1 MRPDELCLLPAS
13 HLAALIRTGE
23 LSAREVLSAH
33 LAQVERVNPR
43 VNAIVTLTAERAATE
58 ALACDEAQARG
69 QPLGPLHGLPMA
81 HKDLLPTR
89 GIRSTRGSP
98 IFASEVPQVDALIVE
113 RMRAAG
119 GVTMGKTNTP
129 EFGAGS
135 HTFNAVFGTT
145 LNPWDTRKTCGG
157 SSGGAAVALA
167 TGMVAIADGSDLGG
181 SLRNPGNFNSI
192 VGFRPTLGRVP
203 SWPEVRAWSGLSTL
217 GPMARNVDD
226 VALLLSVIAGPDAR
240 APTAR
245 NEAGSLFHPLRER
258 DFAGARIAWSP
269 DLGGLPVD
277 PAVRAVLARALPLVT
292 RLGVHVEAATP
303 DFQGADEAF
312 HALRAY
318 AMTDL
323 APLLRTQR
331 DRIKQTVIWNVEQ
344 GLALTAE
351 DVGRA
356 EAKRTEL
363 YHRMRVF
370 LQDHE
375 FLLCPVNQV
384 PPFAIE
390 TEYPTEID
398 GTPMA
403 TYIDWMKSCWYIT
416 ITGHP
421 AISLPAGFTDDG
433 LPVGLQIVGRH
444 GDDLGVLQFAR
455 ALERLLGV
463 EGRAPGIARLV

>member
-1 MRPDELCLLPAS
+1 MRQDELCLLPATR
-13 HLAALIRTGE
+13 LAALVQARE
-23 LSAREVLSAH
+23 LSARELLAAH

-43 VNAIVTLTAERAATE
+43 VNAIVTLTAERAAAE

-69 QPLGPLHGLPMA
+69 APLGPLHGLPMA

-98 IFASEVPQVDALIVE
+98 IFANEIPQVDALVVE

-135 HTFNAVFGTT
+135 HTFNTVFGTT

-203 SWPEVRAWSGLSTL
+203 NWPEVRGWSGLSTN

-226 VALLLSVIAGPDAR
+226 VALLLSVLAGPDPR
-240 APTAR
+240 APSAR
-245 NEAGSLFHPLRER
+245 NEPGSLFHPLPER
-258 DFAGARIAWSP
+258 DFAGTRVAWSP

-277 PAVRAVLARALPLVT
+277 PAVRKVLARALPFVAQ
-292 RLGVHVEAATP
+292 LGARVDDATP
-303 DFQGADEAF
+303 DFEGADEAF
-312 HALRAY
+312 KALRAY

-331 DRIKQTVIWNVEQ
+331 DRIKQTVTWNVEQ

-351 DVGRA
+351 DIGRA

-370 LQDHE
+370 LQEHD

-384 PPFAIE
+384 PPFDID

-433 LPVGLQIVGRH
+433 LPVGLQIVGRY

-463 EGRAPGIARLV
+463 EGRAPPIARAG